1 MLHNWFKPRG
11 LIIKVAVSLRCNP
24 VINQV
29 KKAVNQLKS
38 VSGKHFAK
46 PCSVRNSKSLLS
58 VVLYAWFTNQTHV
71 EYYSKEAFH
80 FRQCHF
86 ALPFP

>member
-11 LIIKVAVSLRCNP
+11 WIIKVAISLRCNP

-29 KKAVNQLKS
+29 KKTVNQLKS

-46 PCSVRNSKSLLS
+46 QWSVRTSKSLLPL
-58 VVLYAWFTNQTHV
+58 VLYAWLTNQTHV
-71 EYYSKEAFH
+71 EYYS
-80 FRQCHF
+80 
-86 ALPFP
+86 